1 MYFRVDNNPI
11 DELFRVLKYNL
22 ELVKYVN
29 DYNSLIGN
37 KIMFDSLKEA
47 IYMSDME
54 NDFDYD
60 ILFESLSNLKNYIVI
75 K

>member
-47 IYMSDME
+47 IYMSVIT
-54 NDFDYD
+54 NTTLYVLISIFFQK
-60 ILFESLSNLKNYIVI
+60 LLKIFHP
-75 K
+75 

>member
-47 IYMSDME
+47 IYMSVIT
-54 NDFDYD
+54 NTTLYVLISIFFQK
-60 ILFESLSNLKNYIVI
+60 LLKNFHP
-75 K
+75 